1 VLQLVIRKLI
11 ELREVTLCD
20 ELEVRGAVGVERQP
34 LVLDLPA
41 DLLAVLL
48 GSERVTESRRI
59 RPEPPEPAELLA
71 AVRMT

>member
-1 VLQLVIRKLI
+1 MIRKLI
-11 ELREVTLCD
+11 ELGEVTLCD
-20 ELEVRGAVGVERQP
+20 ELEVRLAVGVERQT

-48 GSERVTESRRI
+48 GGERVTELRRI